1 MVCRVVHGS
10 IGLISLVSIFDTI
23 DVPIR
28 LLRQLFLVLKQIGSY
43 LIVCLITL
51 LKIFSWQKPR
61 SLCKRNEDK
70 KWMKIPELF
79 KRENGVAEFC
89 QSACEQS
96 KVLFE
101 FFQVSASALE
111 ATARHARMAKAPAQ
125 SSKGNFALFLLFL
138 RKILSRQN
146 RRRFN
151 NFFHVLLLLGTTSK
165 RETEKCKN
173 ASNWI
178 LFSPDCS

>member
-1 MVCRVVHGS
+1 
-10 IGLISLVSIFDTI
+10 
-23 DVPIR
+23 
-28 LLRQLFLVLKQIGSY
+28 
-43 LIVCLITL
+43 
-51 LKIFSWQKPR
+51 
-61 SLCKRNEDK
+61 
-70 KWMKIPELF
+70 MKIPELF

-138 RKILSRQN
+138 PKILRRQN
-146 RRRFN
+146 RRFN
-151 NFFHVLLLLGTTSK
+151 NFFHVLLLGTTTK

-173 ASNWI
+173 ASN
-178 LFSPDCS
+178 